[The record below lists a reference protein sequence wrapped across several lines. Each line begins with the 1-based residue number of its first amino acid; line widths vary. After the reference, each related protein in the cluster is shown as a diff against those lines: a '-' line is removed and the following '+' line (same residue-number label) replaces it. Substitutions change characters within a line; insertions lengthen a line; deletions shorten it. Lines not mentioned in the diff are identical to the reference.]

1 LNAYRLTE
9 KVRQLIEEAER
20 ISVRKKQ
27 SSLQSMDFFLGAAN
41 VKEGT
46 LLEMFNLMDGRIE
59 EFGNLERTEE
69 MIYGHAFWPFSL
81 PLSVQSFEI
90 WQEAIAIM
98 KRYNQ
103 IYMNEGHILKAFFQ
117 FAEKDAV
124 LRSRLY
130 TLPYEQLY
138 KTVTSARDLSVY
150 LMDHDWDAGDLPSVV
165 IRQADMDD
173 RDMVIFFVTDK
184 FGEEWGRTIANGFR
198 SVHEGVPIF
207 IAEQEDQL
215 VGFAAFDV
223 YRQKKAIYGPMGV
236 ILGIRESGIGKNL
249 LFSALNEMKKRGY
262 MYVILKEAGPIEFY
276 EKACRAK
283 LIPL

>member
-9 KVRQLIEEAER
+9 KVKQLIAEAER
-20 ISVRKKQ
+20 ISERKNQ

-59 EFGNLERTEE
+59 EFDNLERTQE
-69 MIYGHAFWPFSL
+69 MVYGGAFWPFSL
-81 PLSVQSFEI
+81 PLSEQSFEI
-90 WQEAIAIM
+90 WQDAIGIM

-103 IYMNEGHILKAFFQ
+103 IYLNEGHLLKAFFQ

-124 LRSRLY
+124 LKSRLY

-138 KTVTSARDLSVY
+138 ETVTSARDLSVY
-150 LMDHDWDAGDLPSVV
+150 LLDHEWDVDALPSVE
-165 IRQADMDD
+165 IRQADMYD
-173 RDMVIFFVTDK
+173 REMVTSFVTDK
-184 FGEEWGRTIANGFR
+184 FGEEWGRTIENGFR
-198 SVHEGVPIF
+198 SVQEGVPIF
-207 IAEQEDQL
+207 IAEQDDQL

-223 YRQKKAIYGPMGV
+223 YKQKKAIYGPMGV
-236 ILGIRESGIGKNL
+236 IPGIRESGIGKNL

>member
-1 LNAYRLTE
+1 MNAFRLTE
-9 KVRQLIEEAER
+9 KVRQLIVEAEQ
-20 ISVRKKQ
+20 ISERKNQ
-27 SSLQSMDFFLGAAN
+27 SSLQSVDFFLGAAN

-59 EFGNLERTEE
+59 EFVNLERTEE
-69 MIYGHAFWPFSL
+69 VVYGDAIWPFRL

-103 IYMNEGHILKAFFQ
+103 TYLNEGHILKAFFQ

-124 LRSRLY
+124 LSSRLY

-150 LMDHDWDAGDLPSVV
+150 LMDHDWDVDDLPSVV
-165 IRQADMDD
+165 TRQADMDD
-173 RDMVIFFVTDK
+173 REMVVTFVIDK
-184 FGEEWGRTIANGFR
+184 FGDEWGRTIGNGFHP
-198 SVHEGVPIF
+198 VHEGVPIF
-207 IAEQEDQL
+207 IAEQDDQL

-236 ILGIRESGIGKNL
+236 IPGVRETGIGKNL

-276 EKACRAK
+276 EKACSAK